1 MYPLRFAITLHLACV
16 GIAFSQTAPPQ
27 RHAPAAALDVADEE
41 FRLPLAASQA
51 AEVERLIGQLGS
63 PDYPQREQA
72 SDRLVEIGAPAFD
85 PLRTAYRETD
95 DLEVRLRIEQI
106 VGESY
111 LSYHVY
117 RRNGFLG
124 VSQDRFG
131 VTHEEDARIAE
142 GHVGI
147 RVRQALPDTA
157 AERAGLREND
167 VIIALDG
174 QPLKAGPFPSESFGE
189 ELRTK
194 GPGVQVEL
202 TVLRGA
208 QQLDVEA
215 TLGQRPRMYYSPQQG
230 ESYEMLVVARR
241 NFSVWWARHF
251 RPPARPL

>member
-1 MYPLRFAITLHLACV
+1 MTFHVFLV
-16 GIAFSQTAPPQ
+16 GIALAQSGQPQ
-27 RHAPAAALDVADEE
+27 RYTPGALPEVSDEE
-41 FRLPLAASQA
+41 FRLPLAAPQA
-51 AEVERLIGQLGS
+51 EEVARLIGQLGS
-63 PDYPQREQA
+63 PDYRQREQA
-72 SDRLVEIGAPAFD
+72 SQRLVEIGAGAFD
-85 PLRTAYRETD
+85 HLRTTYHQTD
-95 DLEVRLRIEQI
+95 DLEVHLRIEQI
-106 VGESY
+106 VGQSY

-131 VTHEEDARIAE
+131 VTHEEDARIAD

-147 RVRQALPDTA
+147 RIRQALPDTG

-174 QPLKAGPFPSESFGE
+174 QPLQAGPFPSESFGE

-194 GPGVQVEL
+194 GPGVQVVL

-208 QQLDVEA
+208 RQLDIEA

-230 ESYEMLVVARR
+230 ESYEMLMAARR
-241 NFSVWWARHF
+241 NFAVWWARYF
-251 RPPARPL
+251 RRPAPPLR